1 MKSIFWIAVFGSL
14 FSYFIYPFTLV
25 WLKSVCAKRRPS
37 PELSSADTKDSEASA
52 AAQKRVSLIVTAHN
66 EAGQIKEK
74 LDNTL
79 ALNTEN
85 LDLQIIV
92 ASDFST
98 DGTDDIVLSYA
109 YQGVELI
116 RADQHLGKE
125 YAQLCG
131 IKAASGDIIVFSDS
145 ATRLQPE
152 ALQKLAPYF
161 DDPQIGAISSEDRFI
176 SSDGKV
182 AGEGYYVKYEM
193 WLRDMESKCAGL
205 VGLSGSFFAARKEI
219 CEEWDIHSPS
229 DFNTA
234 LNTAKADKLSVS
246 CHDVEGFYPN
256 IKDETKEYQ
265 RKLRTAI
272 RGMTGLSRHAEVLN
286 PNKFGWYAYQVW
298 GHKVMRWLV
307 PWFMALALISN
318 LYLLNGSF
326 YWFTLLVQ
334 LGGLGVFIAASKKPT
349 LRENGL
355 IKLIYFFYQ
364 VNFALGHAAVKFL
377 SGTRMTTWKPSAR

>member
-1 MKSIFWIAVFGSL
+1 MKLIFWIAVFGSL

-25 WLKSVCAKRRPS
+25 WLKSFFSKQT
-37 PELSSADTKDSEASA
+37 LTKDALLESDKQETTPKA
-52 AAQKRVSLIVTAHN
+52 VSLIVTAHN
-66 EAGQIKEK
+66 EGVQIKEK

-79 ALNTEN
+79 ALDTAN
-85 LDLQIIV
+85 LSLQIIV

-98 DGTDDIVLSYA
+98 DDTDDIVLSYA
-109 YQGVELI
+109 EQGVELV

-131 IKAASGDIIVFSDS
+131 IKAAKGEIIVFSDS
-145 ATRLQPE
+145 ATRMQPE
-152 ALQKLAPYF
+152 ALQKLVPYF
-161 DDPQIGAISSEDRFI
+161 NDPKIGAISSEDRFI
-176 SSDGKV
+176 SADGKV

-193 WLRDMESKCAGL
+193 WLREMESQCAGL

-234 LNTAKADKLSVS
+234 LNTAKANKLSVS
-246 CHDVEGFYPN
+246 CPDVEGFYPN

-307 PWFMALALISN
+307 PWFMALALVSN
-318 LYLLNGSF
+318 LYLLKTPF

-334 LGGLGVFIAASKKPT
+334 LGGLGIFLAASNKPS

-377 SGTRMTTWKPSAR
+377 TGTRMTTWKPSAR

>member
-1 MKSIFWIAVFGSL
+1 MKLIFWIAVFGSL

-25 WLKSVCAKRRPS
+25 WLKSFFSKQT
-37 PELSSADTKDSEASA
+37 LTKDALLESDKQDTTPKA
-52 AAQKRVSLIVTAHN
+52 VSLIVTAHN
-66 EAGQIKEK
+66 EGVQIKEK

-79 ALNTEN
+79 ALDTAN
-85 LDLQIIV
+85 LSLQIIV

-98 DGTDDIVLSYA
+98 DDTDDIVLSYA
-109 YQGVELI
+109 EQGVELV

-131 IKAASGDIIVFSDS
+131 IKAAKGEIIVFSDS
-145 ATRLQPE
+145 ATRMQPE
-152 ALQKLAPYF
+152 ALQKLVPYF
-161 DDPQIGAISSEDRFI
+161 NDPKIGAISSEDRFI
-176 SSDGKV
+176 SADGKV

-193 WLRDMESKCAGL
+193 WLREMESQCAGL

-234 LNTAKADKLSVS
+234 LNTAKANKLSVS
-246 CHDVEGFYPN
+246 CPDVEGFYPN

-307 PWFMALALISN
+307 PWFMALALVSN
-318 LYLLNGSF
+318 LYLLKTPF

-334 LGGLGVFIAASKKPT
+334 LGGLGIFLAASNKPS

-377 SGTRMTTWKPSAR
+377 TGTRMTTWKPSAR

>member
-25 WLKSVCAKRRPS
+25 WLKSVFAKRRV
-37 PELSSADTKDSEASA
+37 LSSVTSDTDNSNANS
-52 AAQKRVSLIVTAHN
+52 VTLIVTAHN
-66 EAGQIKEK
+66 EGAQIKEK

-79 ALNTEN
+79 ALDTEN
-85 LDLQIIV
+85 INLQVIV

-98 DGTDDIVLSYA
+98 DDTDDIVLSYA
-109 YQGVELI
+109 DQGVELV

-131 IKAASGDIIVFSDS
+131 IKAATGDIVVFSDS

-152 ALQKLAPYF
+152 ALQKLVPYF
-161 DDPQIGAISSEDRFI
+161 DNPQIGAISSEDRFI
-176 SSDGKV
+176 SADGKV
-182 AGEGYYVKYEM
+182 AGEGAYVKYEM
-193 WLRDMESKCAGL
+193 WLREMESQCAGL
-205 VGLSGSFFAARKEI
+205 VGLSGSFFAARKKI

-234 LNTAKADKLSVS
+234 LNTAKANKLSVS
-246 CHDVEGFYPN
+246 CPDVEGFYPN

-286 PNKFGWYAYQVW
+286 PRKFGWYAYQVW
-298 GHKVMRWLV
+298 GHKVMRWMV
-307 PWFMALALISN
+307 PWFMALALVSN
-318 LYLLNGSF
+318 LYLLKTPF
-326 YWFTLLVQ
+326 YWLTLLVQ
-334 LGGLGVFIAASKKPT
+334 LGGLGIFLAASRKPT

-364 VNFALGHAAVKFL
+364 VNLALGHAAVKFL
-377 SGTRMTTWKPSAR
+377 SGTRLTTWKPSAR

>member
-25 WLKSVCAKRRPS
+25 WLKSVFAKRRPQSALPSASTEEPKAS
-37 PELSSADTKDSEASA
+37 PKH
-52 AAQKRVSLIVTAHN
+52 VSLIVTAHN
-66 EAGQIKEK
+66 EGMQIKEK

-79 ALNTEN
+79 ALDSESIE
-85 LDLQIIV
+85 LQIIV

-98 DGTDDIVLSYA
+98 DDTDDIVLSYA
-109 YQGVELI
+109 DQGVELV

-131 IKAASGDIIVFSDS
+131 IKAATGDIIVFSDS

-152 ALQKLAPYF
+152 ALQKLVPYF
-161 DDPQIGAISSEDRFI
+161 DNSEIGAISSEDRFL
-176 SSDGKV
+176 SADGKV
-182 AGEGYYVKYEM
+182 AGEGAYVKYEM
-193 WLRDMESKCAGL
+193 WLRNMESQCAGL

-234 LNTAKADKLSVS
+234 LNTAKAKKLSVS

-307 PWFMALALISN
+307 PWFMGLALISN
-318 LYLLNGSF
+318 LYLLKTPF
-326 YWFTLLVQ
+326 YCFALIVQ
-334 LGGLGVFIAASKKPT
+334 LAGLGVFFAASKKPS

-355 IKLIYFFYQ
+355 IKLVYFFYQ